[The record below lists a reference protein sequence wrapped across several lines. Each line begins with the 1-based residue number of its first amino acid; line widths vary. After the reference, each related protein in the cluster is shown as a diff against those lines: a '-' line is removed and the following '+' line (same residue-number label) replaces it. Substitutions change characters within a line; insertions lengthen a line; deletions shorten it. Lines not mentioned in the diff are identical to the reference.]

1 MVDYWCEDLKL
12 RIFRESWKRY
22 CSLFLLLLYQ
32 INVILTISGC
42 WLLQN
47 LEKRKKSNK
56 FNRFQIGVFFLSNIP
71 PPPPYISCS
80 EYKPIEFTFC
90 PYIHPGRINRILRYN
105 AKQSICFEY
114 KKLVARFDKK
124 IVACQ
129 KKSTEDPREESIT
142 EDPEEESFTENSKR
156 TLSMKT
162 LSLRNLKDSIIV
174 KPQENLIN
182 EDP

>member
-1 MVDYWCEDLKL
+1 M
-12 RIFRESWKRY
+12 
-22 CSLFLLLLYQ
+22 
-32 INVILTISGC
+32 
-42 WLLQN
+42 
-47 LEKRKKSNK
+47 
-56 FNRFQIGVFFLSNIP
+56 
-71 PPPPYISCS
+71 
-80 EYKPIEFTFC
+80 
-90 PYIHPGRINRILRYN
+90 
-105 AKQSICFEY
+105 
-114 KKLVARFDKK
+114 
-124 IVACQ
+124 ACQ